1 MLRLFAIALT
11 ASVIS
16 IGPAV
21 AGEDVCGEA
30 DARYQEV
37 KGELPSDDGVVVVK
51 LYKYNFCPEN
61 VTVKPGTTVRF
72 VNVDKRT
79 SHSVW
84 LKEAGEDE
92 SGRFFPVEF
101 WEFPFKEKGEYPYLC
116 GPHWEKRGMRGS
128 VTVE

>member
-1 MLRLFAIALT
+1 MLRMFAIALT
-11 ASVIS
+11 ITVLS
-16 IGPAV
+16 ITPV
-21 AGEDVCGEA
+21 RAGEDICGEA
-30 DARYQEV
+30 DARYEEI

-51 LYKYNFCPEN
+51 LYEYNFCPKN

-84 LKEAGEDE
+84 LKESGEDE
-92 SGRFFPVEF
+92 SERFFPVEF

-116 GPHWEKRGMRGS
+116 GPHWEKRNMRGA